1 MIDAHGAG
9 SLQRGRSLKR
19 AGCGLARDALASR
32 RLDERLRRVSDSER
46 EEAVGAL
53 RDDLLA
59 GRLTL
64 DEFSERVGAAY
75 GAQVA
80 AELVRVR
87 EGLPEQVVSRT
98 RRPRMRLSVAVFGHL
113 VRRGRLRLPRR
124 TLAVSAFADV
134 DLDLREAEIDAR
146 RVTVHVY
153 TLVGNADVYLPEG
166 IDVEVGGLIVFGRRR
181 DWGRDSA
188 RAAEPTVRVRAHG
201 LFGTVDVWRVPTHV
215 HGTYGELIAQLEAQQ
230 RELPA

>member
-1 MIDAHGAG
+1 MDL
-9 SLQRGRSLKR
+9 SP
-19 AGCGLARDALASR
+19 DPLASST
-32 RLDERLRRVSDSER
+32 LDEWLRRVSDSER
-46 EEAVGAL
+46 EQAVGAL

-75 GAQVA
+75 GARVG

-87 EGLPEQVVSRT
+87 EGLPEHLVSRT
-98 RRPRMRLSVAVFGHL
+98 GRSRMRLSLAAFGHL
-113 VRRGRLRLPRR
+113 VRRGRLRLSRR
-124 TLAVSAFADV
+124 TVAISAFADL
-134 DLDLREAEIDAR
+134 DLDLREAEIDTR

-153 TLVGNADVYLPEG
+153 TLFGNVDVYLPEG

-181 DWGRDSA
+181 DWGRDTA
-188 RAAEPTVRVRAHG
+188 RAAEPALQVRAHG
-201 LFGTVDVWRVPTHV
+201 LFGTVDVWRVPTGV
-215 HGTYGELIAQLEAQQ
+215 RGSYGEVTAQLQAQQ